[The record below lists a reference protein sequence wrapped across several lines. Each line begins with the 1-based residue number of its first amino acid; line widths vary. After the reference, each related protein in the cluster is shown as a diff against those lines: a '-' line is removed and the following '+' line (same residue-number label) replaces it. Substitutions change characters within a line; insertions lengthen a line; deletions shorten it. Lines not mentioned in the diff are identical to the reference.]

1 MSPRQS
7 YLKRV
12 LDDLLL
18 RLTFYWVSPGWRP
31 EWTIRKGTKLRKSNR
46 VAVDELLD
54 QRN

>member
-18 RLTFYWVSPGWRP
+18 RLTLYWVSPGWRP
-31 EWTIRKGTKLRKSNR
+31 EWTIRKGTRLKESNR
-46 VAVDELLD
+46 EAVEELLD
-54 QRN
+54 KRD